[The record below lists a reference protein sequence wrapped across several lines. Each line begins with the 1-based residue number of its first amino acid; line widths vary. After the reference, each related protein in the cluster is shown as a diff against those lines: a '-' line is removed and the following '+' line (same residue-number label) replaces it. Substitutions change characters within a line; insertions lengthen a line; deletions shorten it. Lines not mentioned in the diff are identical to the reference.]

1 MSLGQATISTIQHNL
16 KTRYPQSKIDTM
28 SYEDSAGLGTIKKNK
43 KFGGNNTRITV
54 NYGRSQGSADFT
66 EALANITADDDVA
79 FTVTRVKDYQITPG
93 DEAKY
98 IFEGVR
104 HTSHLP
110 ITFTKR

>member
-1 MSLGQATISTIQHNL
+1 MAWAAGNIDPDVFENPLEANFEREANRHIAFAAGRHRCLGSH
-16 KTRYPQSKIDTM
+16 
-28 SYEDSAGLGTIKKNK
+28 
-43 KFGGNNTRITV
+43 
-54 NYGRSQGSADFT
+54 
-66 EALANITADDDVA
+66 LARLELRMAVEQFHA
-79 FTVTRVKDYQITPG
+79 RVKDYEITPG